1 MAGKKSKKNA
11 PSKKEVK
18 KLRKEINAVTKT
30 FFARYGYDV
39 MMVGPPGPR
48 PPPKLELKVL
58 NLSY

>member
-1 MAGKKSKKNA
+1 MAAKKSKKKE

-30 FFARYGYDV
+30 FFARYGYDYL
-39 MMVGPPGPR
+39 MVGPPGPR
-48 PPPKLELKVL
+48 PPPKLELSIL